1 MRLTKEQFEKI
12 KWRSENKGRR
22 KFLVEHQELYI
33 EAFLDGA
40 EYVCDLLG
48 IEIVPEQ
55 KPTTSPDDG
64 VSE

>member
-12 KWRSENKGRR
+12 KWRSQNKGRR

-40 EYVCDLLG
+40 EYVCELLG
-48 IEIVPEQ
+48 IEIQPCESPTPEGE
-55 KPTTSPDDG
+55 KEG
-64 VSE
+64 E